1 MTRFLSLGSCVGE
14 SIVRKGQSYLLN
26 SAVLLKSLRFR
37 KGLEGPRGHGHGID
51 GKMLNTSQPFHQP
64 PDFQRAS
71 LALGLLPLP
80 PLLLII
86 LVFLLP
92 AASSPL

>member
-1 MTRFLSLGSCVGE
+1 MTRFLSLGSLVGE
-14 SIVRKGQSYLLN
+14 SIVLRGQSYILDF
-26 SAVLLKSLRFR
+26 AVLPEPFCFR
-37 KGLEGPRGHGHGID
+37 KGLEGPWGHGHGID

-71 LALGLLPLP
+71 LAPGVLPLP
-80 PLLLII
+80 PMLLVI
-86 LVFLLP
+86 LVFLLQ

>member
-37 KGLEGPRGHGHGID
+37 KGLEGPWGHGHWID
-51 GKMLNTSQPFHQP
+51 GEMLNTSQPFRQP

-71 LALGLLPLP
+71 LALGLLPLS